1 MQGYLIAVPDRH
13 LAAFGVGQVVD
24 SQPGRHAA
32 VLYMAWSGQVQ
43 RTFVSSMAAKLAD
56 KCVAPFKN
64 RIAGRHASSKLT
76 PKIYVMMDE

>member
-1 MQGYLIAVPDRH
+1 
-13 LAAFGVGQVVD
+13 
-24 SQPGRHAA
+24 
-32 VLYMAWSGQVQ
+32 MAWSGQVQ

>member
-43 RTFVSSMAAKLAD
+43 RACEKIELWAKAFTTGKD
-56 KCVAPFKN
+56 
-64 RIAGRHASSKLT
+64 
-76 PKIYVMMDE
+76 